1 MRISTSQIYSV
12 ANIGMR
18 DAQVAVNRTQ
28 EQMDSGKRVL
38 SPADDPVAATSILTM
53 TQELS
58 RTTQFTKNIDAAD
71 NNLTLEET
79 TIQSVLNTI
88 QRMRELAVRAGNT
101 AVLTAADYKSI
112 GAEVDAN
119 LQQILSLQNT
129 RNAAG
134 QYIFSGFQSETK
146 PFESDSGGKFT
157 YKGDEGQL
165 RIQTSTSLTVAVSDS
180 GKRIFMD
187 VPSSNNT
194 FNAYANSANTAT
206 PPAVINVG
214 EVVDQKEY
222 DKFYPQ
228 DMKIT
233 FNAVSGVNPP
243 TSNYTVT
250 DRATGRVIVADQVF
264 VSGKDIEVNGAKFSI
279 YGTPAS
285 GTAATPAA
293 LNFGAFVPTDF
304 SVAPVGTQTLKITVG
319 GVSETFTLDQNITSA
334 ADLVTALGGD
344 GFYPD
349 PASLPISA
357 SPSAIANH
365 AKLQNLGL
373 NLTTAGFTSPSGLN
387 ITLQNGSSD
396 IDTMM
401 GGVATQGSGTTTVN
415 IPFTFGSAV
424 TFSTAPKTL
433 DITVNGKTETLTLDM
448 DVTDSATLAAAF
460 NSPANMPKLA
470 KLGVVATPE
479 GLISKNNSVITLSK
493 GDASIDQVTG
503 LQTTGSGAT
512 SSRGLVAIPGDSFII
527 ESTNKEGLLTTVS
540 RFSEALTVVED
551 NPDSKAE
558 FAKIVA
564 KTLANLQNAIDH
576 MTSAQG
582 DIGARQNMLEST
594 KDLHADTELYGKGV
608 LAQLQD
614 LDYAEAATRLQMQT
628 MVLSASQQSFV
639 KISQLSLFTYL

>member
-18 DAQVAVNRTQ
+18 DSQVAVERTQ
-28 EQMDSGKRVL
+28 EQLNSGKRVL

-58 RTTQFTKNIDAAD
+58 RTTQFSKNIDAAD
-71 NNLTLEET
+71 NNLNLEET
-79 TIQSVLNTI
+79 SIQSILNTV

-112 GAEVDAN
+112 GAEVEAN

-129 RNAAG
+129 RNASG
-134 QYIFSGFQSETK
+134 QYIFAGFQSETK
-146 PFESDSGGKFT
+146 PFESDSGGKFS

-180 GKRIFMD
+180 GRRLFMD

-194 FNAYANSANTAT
+194 FNAYANPANVAT
-206 PPAVINVG
+206 PPGVINIG

-228 DMKIT
+228 DIKIT
-233 FNAVSGVNPP
+233 FNAITGVNPP
-243 TSNYTVT
+243 ASNYTAT
-250 DRATGRVIVADQVF
+250 DRATGKVIVANQVF
-264 VSGKDIEVNGAKFSI
+264 VSGKDIEINGAKFSI
-279 YGTPAS
+279 YGTPAA

-293 LNFGAFVPTDF
+293 LNFGAFTPTDF
-304 SVAPVGTQTLKITVG
+304 SLPPVGTQTLKITVG
-319 GVSETFTLDQNITSA
+319 GISETFTLDQNITSA

-344 GFYPD
+344 AFYPD
-349 PASLPISA
+349 PANLPMSA

-373 NLTTAGFTSPSGLN
+373 NLTTAGFASPSGLN
-387 ITLQNGSSD
+387 ITLQNGTAD
-396 IDTMM
+396 IDTMI

-415 IPFTFGSAV
+415 VPFSFGSAV
-424 TFSTAPKTL
+424 NFAATPKTL
-433 DITVNGKTETLTLDM
+433 DITVNGKTETLLLDTN
-448 DVTDSATLAAAF
+448 VTDNITLAAAF
-460 NSPANMPKLA
+460 SSPANFAKLT
-470 KLGVVATPE
+470 KLGVSVTPD
-479 GLISKNNSVITLSK
+479 GLISKSNSVITLSK

-503 LQTTGSGAT
+503 LQTAGAGT
-512 SSRGLVAIPGDSFII
+512 SSSRGLVAIPGDSFVI

-540 RFSEALTVVED
+540 RFSEALKSVED
-551 NPDSKAE
+551 NPESKAE
-558 FAKIVA
+558 FAKVVA

-594 KDLHADTELYGKGV
+594 KDLHADTELYGKGL

-614 LDYAEAATRLQMQT
+614 LDYAEASTRLQMQT

>member
-28 EQMDSGKRVL
+28 EQLDSGKRVL
-38 SPADDPVAATSILTM
+38 SPGDDPVAATSILTM

-58 RTTQFTKNIDAAD
+58 RTAQFTKNIDAAD
-71 NNLTLEET
+71 NSLTLEET
-79 TIQSVLNTI
+79 TIQSILDTI
-88 QRMRELAVRAGNT
+88 QRIRELAVRAGNT
-101 AVLTAADYKSI
+101 AVMTAADYKST
-112 GAEVDAN
+112 GAEVEAN
-119 LQQILSLQNT
+119 LQQILALQNT
-129 RNAAG
+129 RNPAG

-146 PFESDSGGKFT
+146 PFESDSGGKFS

-180 GKRIFMD
+180 GKRVFMD

-194 FNAYANSANTAT
+194 FNAFANSANTAT

-214 EVVDQKEY
+214 EVVDQQLY

-233 FNAVSGVNPP
+233 FNAITGVSPP
-243 TSNYTVT
+243 TTNYTVT

-264 VSGKDIEVNGAKFSI
+264 VSGKDIEINGAKFSI

-304 SVAPVGTQTLKITVG
+304 SVGPVGTQTLKLTVG
-319 GVSETFTLDQNITSA
+319 GVTETFTLDQNITSA

-349 PASLPISA
+349 PTSLPISA

-373 NLTTAGFTSPSGLN
+373 SLTTAGFSTPSGLN
-387 ITLQNGSSD
+387 ITLQGGSSD
-396 IDTMM
+396 INTMM
-401 GGVATQGSGTTTVN
+401 GGLATQGSGTTTVN
-415 IPFTFGSAV
+415 VPFTFGAPV

-460 NSPANMPKLA
+460 NSPANLPKLA
-470 KLGVVATPE
+470 KLGVSATPD

-503 LQTTGSGAT
+503 LQTSGSGVS
-512 SSRGLVAIPGDSFII
+512 SSRGLVAIPGDSFIV
-527 ESTNKEGLLTTVS
+527 ESTNKEGLLTTTS
-540 RFSEALTVVED
+540 RFSEALKSVID

-558 FAKIVA
+558 FAKVVA

-576 MTSAQG
+576 MTSVQG
-582 DIGARQNMLEST
+582 DLGARMNMLEGT
-594 KDLHADTELYGKGV
+594 KELHTDTTLYGNT
-608 LAQLQD
+608 LLSQLQD
-614 LDYAEAATRLQMQT
+614 LDFAEASTRLQMQT

-639 KISQLSLFTYL
+639 KISQLSLFSYL